1 MNEALACCAAGVYRY
16 RCDDVVYLNGKSPDL
31 QTLRIQCSNSQ
42 LQTGI
47 KSPVVLHFIQNPSG

>member
-31 QTLRIQCSNSQ
+31 QIFF
-42 LQTGI
+42 
-47 KSPVVLHFIQNPSG
+47 VLHFIQNPSG